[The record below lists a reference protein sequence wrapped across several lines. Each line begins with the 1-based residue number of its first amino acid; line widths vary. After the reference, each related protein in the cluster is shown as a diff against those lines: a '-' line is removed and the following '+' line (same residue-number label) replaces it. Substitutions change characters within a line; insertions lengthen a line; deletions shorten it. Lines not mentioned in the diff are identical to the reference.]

1 MIKIGLTGGIGSG
14 KSTVAKVFKALN
26 VPVYHADE
34 EAKRLMEEQDELKE
48 AIIRLFGPDVYLG
61 NKLNRPYLASLVF
74 GNFDNLENLNLL
86 VHPAVRMDFNY
97 WAARQKNK
105 YIIEE
110 AAILFES
117 GHFREFDYTIVV
129 NAGENL
135 RLRRVM
141 ERDSVSE
148 DEVYQRISRQM
159 PQKFKMIL
167 GDFFISN
174 NEEDLILPQVLE
186 LHNKFISLHQG

>member
-1 MIKIGLTGGIGSG
+1 MIKVGLTGGIGSG

-74 GNFDNLENLNLL
+74 GNFDNLENLNSL

-97 WAARQKNK
+97 WAARQKNR
-105 YIIEE
+105 YVIEE

-148 DEVYQRISRQM
+148 DEVYQRISHQM

-167 GDFFISN
+167 GDFLISN

>member
-1 MIKIGLTGGIGSG
+1 
-14 KSTVAKVFKALN
+14 
-26 VPVYHADE
+26 
-34 EAKRLMEEQDELKE
+34 
-48 AIIRLFGPDVYLG
+48 
-61 NKLNRPYLASLVF
+61 
-74 GNFDNLENLNLL
+74 
-86 VHPAVRMDFNY
+86 
-97 WAARQKNK
+97 
-105 YIIEE
+105 
-110 AAILFES
+110 
-117 GHFREFDYTIVV
+117 
-129 NAGENL
+129 
-135 RLRRVM
+135 M